1 MSSTENEDDIFR
13 PLPDIL
19 TAIEEKFNDN
29 KELDLTQVAQLFD
42 ELKKYQ
48 NGQAAIDEFKWIFGI
63 GEDLRHTVDERECRK
78 VFLINFRKCAIYLQ
92 NFLLSAVKFE

>member
-1 MSSTENEDDIFR
+1 MTSTENEDDILR

-19 TAIEEKFNDN
+19 TAIEQKFNDD
-29 KELDLTQVAQLFD
+29 KALDMTQVAQLFD

-48 NGQAAIDEFKWIFGI
+48 NGQEAIKEFMWIFGI
-63 GEDLRHTVDERECRK
+63 GEDLMHTVDERECRK
-78 VFLINFRKCAIYLQ
+78 VFLINFRKCANYLQ